1 MSSQLRGWFRDMDG
15 WNPGCLSIRMCRVHG
30 SDFRRMAPKTVIG
43 MGDMAKPFGL
53 VLVAVPVHEW
63 KH

>member
-1 MSSQLRGWFRDMDG
+1 
-15 WNPGCLSIRMCRVHG
+15 
-30 SDFRRMAPKTVIG
+30 MAPKTVIG